1 MKKFLF
7 GALLAV
13 TTMFMASCAAG
24 GGSSNYTQGGEEPK
38 IDAQAGTV
46 NGKAYDNTTE
56 CCWEITMTEKI
67 MGISAS
73 ETFYTWAT
81 EWAVVASMEMEM
93 YEIAQAGYGSASYKY
108 SKNSAKD
115 YDSCLEQNKYDDDED
130 W

>member
-24 GGSSNYTQGGEEPK
+24 GGSSNYTQGSEEPK

-67 MGISAS
+67 MGSAPLP
-73 ETFYTWAT
+73 ETTILPPRSRNAFT
-81 EWAVVASMEMEM
+81 
-93 YEIAQAGYGSASYKY
+93 
-108 SKNSAKD
+108 
-115 YDSCLEQNKYDDDED
+115 
-130 W
+130 